1 LTATGTVSLSGTV
14 DIQELREN
22 LVPITLST
30 NTATCDWT
38 SGNIYYISTAPTGNM
53 TFNFTNVP
61 TDNDKVM
68 TVNVLVT
75 QGSTGYIPTTLQ
87 IAGTA
92 QTIRWPNGAAPTGT
106 PSSGKIDLFTF
117 TFIRSSNTWIV
128 FANSNLNY

>member
-1 LTATGTVSLSGTV
+1 
-14 DIQELREN
+14 
-22 LVPITLST
+22 
-30 NTATCDWT
+30 
-38 SGNIYYISTAPTGNM
+38 M

-87 IAGTA
+87 IAGTN
-92 QTIRWPNGAAPTGT
+92 QTLRWSNAVAPTPT
-106 PSSGKIDLFTF
+106 SSAGKIDIFSF
-117 TFIRSSNTWIV
+117 TFIRSGSSWIV